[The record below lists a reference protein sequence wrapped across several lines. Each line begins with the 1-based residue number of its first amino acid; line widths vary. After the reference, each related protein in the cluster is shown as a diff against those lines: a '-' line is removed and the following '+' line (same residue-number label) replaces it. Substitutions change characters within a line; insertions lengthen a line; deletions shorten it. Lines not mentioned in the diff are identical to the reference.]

1 MGMMKQE
8 AKQGQPM
15 IRSLVAAFDD
25 EKQETL
31 VRRNL
36 GREKLAQAVADGDR
50 MWIDIVDS
58 TNNEVEWLAEH
69 FHLGPAVVEDL
80 LRADRRPTLMVYPN
94 YLFLSLFEPQ
104 IKGGVVQGQEIH
116 CVITDSCF
124 ITVRPSSAET
134 VEDAY
139 ERVAHNPDAWNAGV
153 SYFLYLT
160 AQQVIDAYYPLLDRI
175 SNQLNGLEEKL
186 LDSPANAQVNDAM
199 RRPIYRVKQQL
210 INLRQMVAPQREVIS
225 NVIGEN
231 RLGDGGNTRDLFR
244 HLYERLLRVYDVID
258 SQRDLS
264 SNVLDMMQNQQSR
277 RMVEA
282 VNRLT
287 IFSMIFLPLT
297 FLSGLFELNFA
308 TTSDSFV
315 LPISGGLMLFL
326 VLAAM
331 VVSSGLM
338 TVMFKRRGWL

>member
-1 MGMMKQE
+1 MMKQE

-15 IRSLVAAFDD
+15 IRSLVAAFDE
-25 EKQETL
+25 EKQEL
-31 VRRNL
+31 VVRRNPT
-36 GREKLAQAVADGDR
+36 REKLAQAIADGAKA
-50 MWIDIVDS
+50 WIDIVDS
-58 TNNEVEWLAEH
+58 TTDEVNWLADI
-69 FHLGPAVVEDL
+69 FKLGPAVVEDL
-80 LRADRRPTLMVYPN
+80 LRADRRPTLMVYAS

-124 ITVRPSSAET
+124 ITVRPSGAET
-134 VEDAY
+134 VESAY

-186 LDSPANAQVNDAM
+186 LDSPANAKVNDAM
-199 RRPIYRVKQQL
+199 RKPVYRVKQQL

-225 NVIGEN
+225 NVIGEK
-231 RLGDGGNTRDLFR
+231 RLGEDGSTRDLFR

-297 FLSGLFELNFA
+297 FLSGLLELNFA
-308 TTSDSFV
+308 TTTDAIV
-315 LPISGGLMLFL
+315 LPISGGMMLFF
-326 VLAAM
+326 VLSAM
-331 VVSSGLM
+331 VLSSGMMVLM
-338 TVMFKRRGWL
+338 FRRRGWL